1 VEGQYRHLSF
11 RITLLACAIGV
22 MCPLDMEGAFAAVPH
37 SRTFAAVPDS
47 RALLATDV
55 EREPPRSPNLIH
67 DPFCAAV
74 FAPPEGRASLT
85 PEMIE
90 EALSSIREPVFTSEK
105 GDGEKSLIGMV
116 NCQCECNCACNA
128 CGDCAVSCGMCDC
141 PCAACNACDT
151 CDCCGGAWLAR
162 KKGWLSSRRSL

>member
-1 VEGQYRHLSF
+1 MIGLIRELLIQTETTTPKEDSPVEGHYRHLSF

-47 RALLATDV
+47 RVSLATDA

-74 FAPPEGRASLT
+74 FTPPEGRASLT
-85 PEMIE
+85 TEMIE
-90 EALSSIREPVFTSEK
+90 EALSSIREPFSRLKRAAEICL
-105 GDGEKSLIGMV
+105 SL
-116 NCQCECNCACNA
+116 
-128 CGDCAVSCGMCDC
+128 
-141 PCAACNACDT
+141 
-151 CDCCGGAWLAR
+151 AW
-162 KKGWLSSRRSL
+162 